1 MIKRQY
7 PIEPKESG
15 AEEVSLTYEEANALR
30 YTAGY
35 IPRALAK
42 KLKKSAHP
50 LSEEL
55 SLCLLDLVD
64 DDDDDNQSQDWIK
77 AVDMGGV
84 IHVNNMMYQLCV
96 ALELAVRR
104 RLRNGT
110 PPNFEDEPN
119 ELCQDESV
127 LYYLSMVSVDWKD
140 EEREA
145 LLPMITNLWVTILV
159 FLYPGAWMEK
169 YKALHHKSVQKTKGI
184 RKLLLSFPNKSK

>member
-55 SLCLLDLVD
+55 SICLLDLVD
-64 DDDDDNQSQDWIK
+64 DDDD
-77 AVDMGGV
+77 
-84 IHVNNMMYQLCV
+84 NN
-96 ALELAVRR
+96 
-104 RLRNGT
+104 
-110 PPNFEDEPN
+110 
-119 ELCQDESV
+119 
-127 LYYLSMVSVDWKD
+127 
-140 EEREA
+140 
-145 LLPMITNLWVTILV
+145 
-159 FLYPGAWMEK
+159 
-169 YKALHHKSVQKTKGI
+169 
-184 RKLLLSFPNKSK
+184 